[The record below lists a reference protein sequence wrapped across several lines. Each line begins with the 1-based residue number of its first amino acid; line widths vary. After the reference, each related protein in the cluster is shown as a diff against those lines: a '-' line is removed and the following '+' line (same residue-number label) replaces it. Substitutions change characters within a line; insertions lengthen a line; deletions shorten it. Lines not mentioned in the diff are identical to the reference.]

1 MNHNAGMASSPKRYV
16 AEFVGTSILVTAI
29 VGSGA
34 MAASRTSDA
43 GIFLLTNAAVTAITL
58 WILIVLLSDISGAHF
73 NPAVSAVMLYRKAL
87 NIRDFFGYVFSQVS
101 GAVVGVVVANLMY
114 DLPTLTVSE
123 TERVTTAHL
132 LSEVVATAGLVGLIV
147 ALIMTTNTKAIP
159 AAVSGWVFAAILF
172 TSSTAFANPA
182 VTIGRSLTS
191 SVTGIAPAS
200 AVAFILVQFVG
211 AVIGLI
217 VSEVFLAKEKS

>member
-1 MNHNAGMASSPKRYV
+1 
-16 AEFVGTSILVTAI
+16 
-29 VGSGA
+29 
-34 MAASRTSDA
+34 
-43 GIFLLTNAAVTAITL
+43 
-58 WILIVLLSDISGAHF
+58 
-73 NPAVSAVMLYRKAL
+73 MLYRKVL
-87 NIRDFFGYVFSQVS
+87 NIRDFSGYVFSQVS